1 MPYRDQSDVAMS
13 NFNKTLSKRLR
24 LNHAYGQL
32 IALIFVPIMIL
43 TCVGAFLVLTETS
56 RSAKQQQLHHASAIL
71 ARYNQ
76 IAKDLYTLVELQPD
90 EYDHAQHIM
99 QSMFSEKNLKRAAL
113 IDSNGQT
120 YLSIGYRDNRYWP
133 NFTQNNNFL
142 VRSLI
147 TIIIFMESVSLIPQE
162 APVWLLIE
170 MDNQPLELARYR
182 ILIALVITGL
192 MTLLLLLLCLNFYSR
207 RWIAPMYEIR
217 MQLQR
222 LNQNTLDQH
231 IVINSSGELRLLQ
244 RDIANVVKRLHFSF

>member
-222 LNQNTLDQH
+222 LNLTL
-231 IVINSSGELRLLQ
+231 
-244 RDIANVVKRLHFSF
+244 

>member
-1 MPYRDQSDVAMS
+1 MIM
-13 NFNKTLSKRLR
+13 
-24 LNHAYGQL
+24 LN
-32 IALIFVPIMIL
+32 IL
-43 TCVGAFLVLTETS
+43 C
-56 RSAKQQQLHHASAIL
+56 K
-71 ARYNQ
+71 
-76 IAKDLYTLVELQPD
+76 
-90 EYDHAQHIM
+90 
-99 QSMFSEKNLKRAAL
+99 SMFSEKNLKRAAL

-222 LNQNTLDQH
+222 LNAEHFRPTH
-231 IVINSSGELRLLQ
+231 
-244 RDIANVVKRLHFSF
+244 RD

>member
-1 MPYRDQSDVAMS
+1 MS

-120 YLSIGYRDNRYWP
+120 YLSIGYRDNRYWY

-222 LNQNTLDQH
+222 LNADTLDQH

>member
-222 LNQNTLDQH
+222 LNAEHFRPTH
-231 IVINSSGELRLLQ
+231 
-244 RDIANVVKRLHFSF
+244 RD

>member
-1 MPYRDQSDVAMS
+1 MS

-133 NFTQNNNFL
+133 NFTQNNNFFGPISYNHNNIYG
-142 VRSLI
+142 VR
-147 TIIIFMESVSLIPQE
+147 IIDTAGKP
-162 APVWLLIE
+162 PVWLLIE

-222 LNQNTLDQH
+222 LNADTL
-231 IVINSSGELRLLQ
+231 
-244 RDIANVVKRLHFSF
+244 